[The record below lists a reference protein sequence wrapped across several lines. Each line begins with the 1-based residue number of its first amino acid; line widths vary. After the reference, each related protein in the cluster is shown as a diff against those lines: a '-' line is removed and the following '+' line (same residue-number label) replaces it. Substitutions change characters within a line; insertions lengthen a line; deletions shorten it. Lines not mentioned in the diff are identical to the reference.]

1 MTLEIGWRFGL
12 VMAIFG
18 VIFIAGIIS
27 IIILILMRISKL
39 RSNIPQSA
47 KNNQSKEL
55 NSETGSKINA
65 ANYFFGFLVD
75 GIIISLLVFIS
86 TFILIQ
92 TKMINTWG
100 NDTLHTLARY
110 GLLLFLLSRLISRII
125 FKASPAEK
133 IIRIKK
139 INMQS
144 ILIFTICD
152 CAIGLFVLI
161 YILNR

>member
-1 MTLEIGWRFGL
+1 MPGGTDFGIALAVSGL
-12 VMAIFG
+12 VLLFG
-18 VIFIAGIIS
+18 TLSISYLIIKYIRRLRIKS
-27 IIILILMRISKL
+27 FESAKSDGLRNISKG
-39 RSNIPQSA
+39 SGNNINP
-47 KNNQSKEL
+47 
-55 NSETGSKINA
+55 

-75 GIIISLLVFIS
+75 GILISLLVFIS

-144 ILIFTICD
+144 ILIFTVCD
-152 CAIGLFVLI
+152 CAIGLLILI